1 MIWLRTVLIL
11 SIIIFFQ
18 RIVIDKKTID
28 IGRMISFLLTT
39 LIALAILFL
48 EIDIFELYFPFFIV
62 MVLIGAK
69 ALETLN
75 HAKNKDDN

>member
-1 MIWLRTVLIL
+1 
-11 SIIIFFQ
+11 
-18 RIVIDKKTID
+18 
-28 IGRMISFLLTT
+28 MISFLLTT